1 MARVCVITQNPAWG
15 GGVLTKLQAFL
26 AYASSRKHVC
36 DLYFPSSSDNSTV
49 ELLRQH
55 KSVRNVFPVHWY
67 EKLPDCIRSTW
78 FARNCR
84 IAGKYDA
91 YQLVAGG
98 LHQGLPFARQGLSF
112 VAWIASTYMSDV
124 SATTRSNFKQF
135 LMYNM
140 LTNMWAERLE
150 MESAEKA
157 LVIAPVSN
165 FSKSQLMSRYGI
177 AEEKLVVLPV
187 PVKLAIQSEIS
198 EKETHRYILS
208 VGQLQRRKDFPT
220 LLRAFRTVRESIVD
234 IELHVV
240 GEGKELSNLI
250 RLTKELGLT
259 DSVKFLGFLSAE
271 ELLRQYHH
279 ATLFAL
285 ASRQEGLGI
294 VFIEAMS
301 TGLPVVATDCGGSAD
316 PILDGVTGI
325 LSPVGDDHSLA
336 QNIIL
341 LLQDST
347 MRRRMC
353 DAARSRAVEEYS
365 SEKIFT
371 KLDKIYE
378 HVFGI

>member
-1 MARVCVITQNPAWG
+1 
-15 GGVLTKLQAFL
+15 
-26 AYASSRKHVC
+26 
-36 DLYFPSSSDNSTV
+36 
-49 ELLRQH
+49 
-55 KSVRNVFPVHWY
+55 
-67 EKLPDCIRSTW
+67 
-78 FARNCR
+78 
-84 IAGKYDA
+84 
-91 YQLVAGG
+91 
-98 LHQGLPFARQGLSF
+98 
-112 VAWIASTYMSDV
+112 
-124 SATTRSNFKQF
+124 
-135 LMYNM
+135 
-140 LTNMWAERLE
+140 
-150 MESAEKA
+150 
-157 LVIAPVSN
+157 
-165 FSKSQLMSRYGI
+165 
-177 AEEKLVVLPV
+177 
-187 PVKLAIQSEIS
+187 
-198 EKETHRYILS
+198 
-208 VGQLQRRKDFPT
+208 
-220 LLRAFRTVRESIVD
+220 SIVD

-271 ELLRQYHH
+271 ELVRQYHH